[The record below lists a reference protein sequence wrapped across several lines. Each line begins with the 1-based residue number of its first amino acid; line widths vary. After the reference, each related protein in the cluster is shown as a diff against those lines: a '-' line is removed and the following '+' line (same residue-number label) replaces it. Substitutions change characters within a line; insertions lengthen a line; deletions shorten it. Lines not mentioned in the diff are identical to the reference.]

1 MAKCFLKP
9 CTIIQVTLYLGSL
22 GSLAK
27 GKEDIKTLC
36 NAANKIQVKT
46 QQLFASR
53 KIWVIMNPVVERQKI
68 GAPSKT
74 CNHMSE
80 FPLIT
85 VTNMKGLLSC

>member
-46 QQLFASR
+46 QQLLASR
-53 KIWVIMNPVVERQKI
+53 KIWVIMNPSFR
-68 GAPSKT
+68 KT
-74 CNHMSE
+74 EDRCS
-80 FPLIT
+80 FQ
-85 VTNMKGLLSC
+85 NMQSHV